1 MITRPKLEDYAFPK
15 SENDYEQLGFY
26 ADYLEDYC
34 DALEKAFNDA
44 CTYIHNDG
52 YNGCP
57 ANYDNNTVANGKMKE
72 CYGCYY
78 YCNGS
83 YCNGSQSDPF
93 YEEYRKKSIKCWR
106 ECFLKGDTE
115 NDEN

>member
-1 MITRPKLEDYAFPK
+1 MTRQKF
-15 SENDYEQLGFY
+15 
-26 ADYLEDYC
+26 
-34 DALEKAFNDA
+34 LEKALNDA

-72 CYGCYY
+72 CCGCYY
-78 YCNGS
+78 

-93 YEEYRKKSIKCWR
+93 YSDPSYKEYKKKSIKCWR
-106 ECFLKGDTE
+106 EYFLKGDTE
-115 NDEN
+115 NEHTRIK